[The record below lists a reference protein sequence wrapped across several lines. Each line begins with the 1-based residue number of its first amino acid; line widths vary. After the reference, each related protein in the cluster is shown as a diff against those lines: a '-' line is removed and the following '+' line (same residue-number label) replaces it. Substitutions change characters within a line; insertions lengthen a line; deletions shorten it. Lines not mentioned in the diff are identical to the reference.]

1 MKQRMIRFWL
11 GLFQA
16 IFPEHLRRDPAYWR
30 RLALGIVVTFLIITQ
45 LFTFEK
51 FADITSG
58 WHMAGGGV
66 VAALLAGVLPLL
78 ELGSLPFLLSMD
90 MSRGSRRISQAC
102 LLVVSAVWFGVALW
116 CFLAVPMSESGLFGA
131 TLPLLNGWWT
141 VAFTG
146 LLGVAVVL
154 VVREANGSKSTRDQ

>member
-58 WHMAGGGV
+58 WHVAGGGV

-78 ELGSLPFLLSMD
+78 ELGGLPFLLSMD
-90 MSRGSRRISQAC
+90 MSRGSRWVSQAC

-141 VAFTG
+141 VVFTG

-154 VVREANGSKSTRDQ
+154 VVREANGSKSTRD

>member
-1 MKQRMIRFWL
+1 MKQRMIHFWL

-16 IFPEHLRRDPAYWR
+16 IFPEHLRHDPAYWR

-45 LFTFEK
+45 LFAFEK
-51 FADITSG
+51 FADITSE
-58 WHMAGGGV
+58 WHVAGGGIM
-66 VAALLAGVLPLL
+66 AALLAGLLPLL

-90 MSRGSRRISQAC
+90 MSRGSRRVSQAC
-102 LLVVSAVWFGVALW
+102 LLVVSAVWFGMALW

-141 VAFTG
+141 VVFTG
-146 LLGVAVVL
+146 FLGVAVVL
-154 VVREANGSKSTRDQ
+154 VVREANSSKTTRN

>member
-1 MKQRMIRFWL
+1 MIHFWL

-16 IFPEHLRRDPAYWR
+16 IFPEHLRRDPVYWR

-58 WHMAGGGV
+58 WHVAGGGV
-66 VAALLAGVLPLL
+66 VAALLAGLLPLL
-78 ELGSLPFLLSMD
+78 ELGGLPFLLSMD

-102 LLVVSAVWFGVALW
+102 LLAVSAVWFGVALW

-154 VVREANGSKSTRDQ
+154 VVREANSSKSTRD

>member
-51 FADITSG
+51 FAGITSG
-58 WHMAGGGV
+58 WHVAGGGV
-66 VAALLAGVLPLL
+66 VAALLAGLLPLL

-102 LLVVSAVWFGVALW
+102 LLAVSAVWFGMALW

-154 VVREANGSKSTRDQ
+154 VVREANGSKSTRD

>member
-30 RLALGIVVTFLIITQ
+30 RLALGIVVTFLVITQ

-58 WHMAGGGV
+58 WRVAGGGV
-66 VAALLAGVLPLL
+66 VAALLAGLLPLL

-90 MSRGSRRISQAC
+90 TSRGSRCISQAC
-102 LLVVSAVWFGVALW
+102 LLVVSAVWFGMALW

-154 VVREANGSKSTRDQ
+154 VVREANSSKSTCD

>member
-1 MKQRMIRFWL
+1 MKQRIIHFWL

-30 RLALGIVVTFLIITQ
+30 RLALGIVVTFLVITQ

-58 WHMAGGGV
+58 WRVAGGGV
-66 VAALLAGVLPLL
+66 VAALLAGLLPLL

-90 MSRGSRRISQAC
+90 TSRGSRRVSQAC
-102 LLVVSAVWFGVALW
+102 LLVVSAVWFGMALW

-141 VAFTG
+141 VVFTG

-154 VVREANGSKSTRDQ
+154 VVREANSSKSIRN

>member
-1 MKQRMIRFWL
+1 MKQRMIHFWL

-16 IFPEHLRRDPAYWR
+16 IFPEHVRRDPAYWR
-30 RLALGIVVTFLIITQ
+30 RLALGIVVTFLVITQ

-58 WHMAGGGV
+58 WHVAGGGIM
-66 VAALLAGVLPLL
+66 AALLAGLLPLL
-78 ELGSLPFLLSMD
+78 ELGGLPFLLSMD
-90 MSRGSRRISQAC
+90 MSRGSRWVSQAC
-102 LLVVSAVWFGVALW
+102 LLAVSAAWFGVALW

-141 VAFTG
+141 VVFTG

-154 VVREANGSKSTRDQ
+154 VVREANSSKIHS

>member
-30 RLALGIVVTFLIITQ
+30 RLALGIVVTFLVMTQ
-45 LFTFEK
+45 FFTFEK

-58 WHMAGGGV
+58 WHVAGGGV
-66 VAALLAGVLPLL
+66 VAALLAGLLPLL

-102 LLVVSAVWFGVALW
+102 LLVVSAVWFGMALW

-141 VAFTG
+141 VAFTC

-154 VVREANGSKSTRDQ
+154 VVREANGSKSTRD

>member
-78 ELGSLPFLLSMD
+78 ELGGLPFLLSMD
-90 MSRGSRRISQAC
+90 MSRGSRRISQA
-102 LLVVSAVWFGVALW
+102 
-116 CFLAVPMSESGLFGA
+116 
-131 TLPLLNGWWT
+131 
-141 VAFTG
+141 
-146 LLGVAVVL
+146 
-154 VVREANGSKSTRDQ
+154 

>member
-1 MKQRMIRFWL
+1 MIHFWL

-30 RLALGIVVTFLIITQ
+30 RLALGIVVTFLVITQ

-58 WHMAGGGV
+58 WRVAGGGV
-66 VAALLAGVLPLL
+66 VTALLAGLLPLL
-78 ELGSLPFLLSMD
+78 ELGGLPFLLSMD

-141 VAFTG
+141 VVFTG

-154 VVREANGSKSTRDQ
+154 VVREANSSKSIRN

>member
-1 MKQRMIRFWL
+1 MKQRMIHFWL

-30 RLALGIVVTFLIITQ
+30 RLALGIVVTFLVITQ

-58 WHMAGGGV
+58 WRVAGGGV
-66 VAALLAGVLPLL
+66 VTALLAGLLPLL
-78 ELGSLPFLLSMD
+78 ELGGLPFLLSMD

-141 VAFTG
+141 VVFTG

-154 VVREANGSKSTRDQ
+154 VVREANSSKSIRN

>member
-1 MKQRMIRFWL
+1 MKQRMIHFWL

-58 WHMAGGGV
+58 WHVAGGGV
-66 VAALLAGVLPLL
+66 VAALLAGLLPLL

-90 MSRGSRRISQAC
+90 MSRGSRWVSQAC
-102 LLVVSAVWFGVALW
+102 LLAVSAAWFGVALW

-154 VVREANGSKSTRDQ
+154 VVREANSSKSTRD

>member
-1 MKQRMIRFWL
+1 MIRFWL

-58 WHMAGGGV
+58 WHVAGGGV

-78 ELGSLPFLLSMD
+78 ELGGLPFLLSMD
-90 MSRGSRRISQAC
+90 MSRGSHWVSQAC
-102 LLVVSAVWFGVALW
+102 LLAVSAAWFGVALW

-154 VVREANGSKSTRDQ
+154 VVREANGSKSTRD

>member
-58 WHMAGGGV
+58 WHVAGGGIM
-66 VAALLAGVLPLL
+66 AALLAGVLPLL

-90 MSRGSRRISQAC
+90 MSRGSRWVSQVC
-102 LLVVSAVWFGVALW
+102 LLVVSTVWFGMALW

-154 VVREANGSKSTRDQ
+154 VVREANGSKSTRD

>member
-1 MKQRMIRFWL
+1 MKQCMIHFWL

-58 WHMAGGGV
+58 WHVTGGGV
-66 VAALLAGVLPLL
+66 VAALLAGLLPLL

-141 VAFTG
+141 VVFTG

-154 VVREANGSKSTRDQ
+154 VVREANSSKIHS

>member
-58 WHMAGGGV
+58 WHVAGGGV

-90 MSRGSRRISQAC
+90 MSRGSCRISQAC

-154 VVREANGSKSTRDQ
+154 VVREANGSKSTRD

>member
-58 WHMAGGGV
+58 WHVAGGDIM
-66 VAALLAGVLPLL
+66 AALLAGLLPLL
-78 ELGSLPFLLSMD
+78 ELGDFAVFALDGYVAGFTLGFAGMFACRECSVVWYGTVVF
-90 MSRGSRRISQAC
+90 SRC
-102 LLVVSAVWFGVALW
+102 
-116 CFLAVPMSESGLFGA
+116 
-131 TLPLLNGWWT
+131 
-141 VAFTG
+141 
-146 LLGVAVVL
+146 
-154 VVREANGSKSTRDQ
+154 ANE

>member
-51 FADITSG
+51 FVDITSG
-58 WHMAGGGV
+58 WYVAGGGIM
-66 VAALLAGVLPLL
+66 AALLAGLLPLR

-102 LLVVSAVWFGVALW
+102 LLAVSAVWFGVALW

-141 VAFTG
+141 VVFTG

-154 VVREANGSKSTRDQ
+154 VVREANGSKSTRD

>member
-30 RLALGIVVTFLIITQ
+30 RLVLGIVVTFLIITQ

-58 WHMAGGGV
+58 WHVAGGV
-66 VAALLAGVLPLL
+66 IMAALLAGLLPLL

-90 MSRGSRRISQAC
+90 MSRGSRWVSQAC
-102 LLVVSAVWFGVALW
+102 LLAVSAAWFGVALW

-154 VVREANGSKSTRDQ
+154 VVREANGSKIHS

>member
-1 MKQRMIRFWL
+1 MKQRMIHFWL

-16 IFPEHLRRDPAYWR
+16 IFPEHLRRDPVYWR

-58 WHMAGGGV
+58 WHVAGGGV
-66 VAALLAGVLPLL
+66 VAALLAGLLPLL
-78 ELGSLPFLLSMD
+78 ELGGLPFLLSMD

-102 LLVVSAVWFGVALW
+102 LLAVSAVWFGVALW

-154 VVREANGSKSTRDQ
+154 VVREANSSKSTRD

>member
-1 MKQRMIRFWL
+1 MKQRMIHFWL

-16 IFPEHLRRDPAYWR
+16 IFPEHLWRDPAYWR

-51 FADITSG
+51 FVDITSG
-58 WHMAGGGV
+58 WYVAGGGIM
-66 VAALLAGVLPLL
+66 AALLAGLLPLL

-90 MSRGSRRISQAC
+90 MSRGSRWVSQAC
-102 LLVVSAVWFGVALW
+102 LLAVSAAWFGMALW

-146 LLGVAVVL
+146 LVGLAAVL
-154 VVREANGSKSTRDQ
+154 VVREANGSKIHS

>member
-16 IFPEHLRRDPAYWR
+16 IFPEHLQRDPAYWR

-58 WHMAGGGV
+58 WHMAGGNIM
-66 VAALLAGVLPLL
+66 AALLAGLLPLL

-90 MSRGSRRISQAC
+90 MSRGSRWVSQAC
-102 LLVVSAVWFGVALW
+102 LLAVSAAWFGVALW

-154 VVREANGSKSTRDQ
+154 VVREANGSKSTRD

>member
-1 MKQRMIRFWL
+1 MIRFWL

-58 WHMAGGGV
+58 WHVAGGGIM
-66 VAALLAGVLPLL
+66 AALLAGVLPLL

-90 MSRGSRRISQAC
+90 MSRGSRWVSQVC
-102 LLVVSAVWFGVALW
+102 LLVVSTVWFGMALW

-146 LLGVAVVL
+146 LLGVAAVL
-154 VVREANGSKSTRDQ
+154 VVREANGSKSTRD

>member
-16 IFPEHLRRDPAYWR
+16 IFPEHVRRDPAYWR

-58 WHMAGGGV
+58 WHMAGGERM
-66 VAALLAGVLPLL
+66 AALLAGLLPLL

-90 MSRGSRRISQAC
+90 ISWGSRCISQAC
-102 LLVVSAVWFGVALW
+102 LLVASAVWFGVALW

-154 VVREANGSKSTRDQ
+154 VVREANGSKSTRD

>member
-16 IFPEHLRRDPAYWR
+16 IFPEHVRRDPAYWR

-58 WHMAGGGV
+58 WHMAGGNIMT
-66 VAALLAGVLPLL
+66 ALLAGLLPLL
-78 ELGSLPFLLSMD
+78 ELGGLPFLLSMD

-154 VVREANGSKSTRDQ
+154 VVREANGSKSTRD

>member
-1 MKQRMIRFWL
+1 MIRFWL

-78 ELGSLPFLLSMD
+78 ELGGLPFLLSMD
-90 MSRGSRRISQAC
+90 MSRGSRWVSQAC
-102 LLVVSAVWFGVALW
+102 LLAVSAAWFGVALW

-141 VAFTG
+141 VVFTG

-154 VVREANGSKSTRDQ
+154 VMREANSSKSTRD

>member
-78 ELGSLPFLLSMD
+78 ELGGLPFLLSMD

-141 VAFTG
+141 VVFTG
-146 LLGVAVVL
+146 LLGVAVVI
-154 VVREANGSKSTRDQ
+154 VVREANGSKSTRD

>member
-11 GLFQA
+11 GLFQV

-58 WHMAGGGV
+58 WHVAGGNIM
-66 VAALLAGVLPLL
+66 AALLAGVLPLL
-78 ELGSLPFLLSMD
+78 ELGGLPFLLSMD

-102 LLVVSAVWFGVALW
+102 LLVVSAVWFSVALW

-154 VVREANGSKSTRDQ
+154 VVREANGSKIHS

>member
-58 WHMAGGGV
+58 WHVAGGGV
-66 VAALLAGVLPLL
+66 VAALLAGLLPLL
-78 ELGSLPFLLSMD
+78 ELGGLPFLLSMD
-90 MSRGSRRISQAC
+90 MSRGSRRISPAC
-102 LLVVSAVWFGVALW
+102 LLAVSAAWFGVALW

-154 VVREANGSKSTRDQ
+154 VVREANSSKSTRD

>member
-1 MKQRMIRFWL
+1 MKQRMIHFWL

-16 IFPEHLRRDPAYWR
+16 IFPEHVWRDPAYWR

-51 FADITSG
+51 FVDITSG
-58 WHMAGGGV
+58 WHVAGGGIM
-66 VAALLAGVLPLL
+66 AALLAGLLPLL

-90 MSRGSRRISQAC
+90 MSRGSRWVSQAC
-102 LLVVSAVWFGVALW
+102 LLAVSAAWFGVALW

-141 VAFTG
+141 VVFTG

-154 VVREANGSKSTRDQ
+154 VVREANSSKSTRD

>member
-16 IFPEHLRRDPAYWR
+16 IFPEHVRRDPAYWR

-58 WHMAGGGV
+58 WHMAGGNIM
-66 VAALLAGVLPLL
+66 AAFLAGLLPLL
-78 ELGSLPFLLSMD
+78 ELGGLPFLLSMD

-154 VVREANGSKSTRDQ
+154 VVREANGSKSTRD

>member
-16 IFPEHLRRDPAYWR
+16 IFPEHLRHDPAYWR

-58 WHMAGGGV
+58 WHVAGGGV

-90 MSRGSRRISQAC
+90 MSRGSRWVSQVC
-102 LLVVSAVWFGVALW
+102 LLVVSTVWFGMALW

-154 VVREANGSKSTRDQ
+154 VVREANSSKSTRD

>member
-1 MKQRMIRFWL
+1 MIRFWL

-58 WHMAGGGV
+58 WHVAGGGV

-78 ELGSLPFLLSMD
+78 ELGGLPFLLSMD
-90 MSRGSRRISQAC
+90 MSRGSRWVSQAC

-141 VAFTG
+141 VVFTG

-154 VVREANGSKSTRDQ
+154 VVREANGSKSTRD

>member
-1 MKQRMIRFWL
+1 MIRFWL

>member
-1 MKQRMIRFWL
+1 MIRFWL

-30 RLALGIVVTFLIITQ
+30 RLALGIVVTFLVITQ

-58 WHMAGGGV
+58 WRVAGGGV
-66 VAALLAGVLPLL
+66 VAALLAGLLPLL

-90 MSRGSRRISQAC
+90 TSRGSRCISQAC
-102 LLVVSAVWFGVALW
+102 LLVVSAVWFGMALW

-154 VVREANGSKSTRDQ
+154 VVREANSSKSTCD

>member
-1 MKQRMIRFWL
+1 MKQRMIHFWL

-45 LFTFEK
+45 LFTFV
-51 FADITSG
+51 DITSG
-58 WHMAGGGV
+58 WHVAGGGIM
-66 VAALLAGVLPLL
+66 AALLAGLLPLL

-90 MSRGSRRISQAC
+90 MSRGSRWVSQAC

-146 LLGVAVVL
+146 LLGVAAVL
-154 VVREANGSKSTRDQ
+154 VVREANGSKSTRD

>member
-1 MKQRMIRFWL
+1 MIHFWL

-58 WHMAGGGV
+58 WHMAGGGIM
-66 VAALLAGVLPLL
+66 AALLAGLLPLL

-90 MSRGSRRISQAC
+90 MSRGSRCISQAC
-102 LLVVSAVWFGVALW
+102 LVAVSAAWFGVALW

-154 VVREANGSKSTRDQ
+154 VVREANGSKSTRD